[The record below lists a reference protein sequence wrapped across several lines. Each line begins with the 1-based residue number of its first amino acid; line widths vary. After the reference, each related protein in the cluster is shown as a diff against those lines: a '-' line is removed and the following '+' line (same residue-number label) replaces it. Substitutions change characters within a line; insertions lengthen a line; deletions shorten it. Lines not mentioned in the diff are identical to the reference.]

1 MNEKLDVN
9 IKNGL
14 NVFWRNTR
22 KYKEEDI
29 INLPIQYKDR
39 IIGVVN
45 KVTDDYIFGAIFYT
59 YIDDW
64 MSSINGD
71 SCDAVAVVG
80 FDIWDYN

>member
-1 MNEKLDVN
+1 MNEKLDIN
-9 IKNGL
+9 AKNGL

-22 KYKEEDI
+22 KYKEKDI
-29 INLPIQYKDR
+29 INLPIQHKDK

-59 YIDDW
+59 YVDDW
-64 MSSINGD
+64 MSTIDGD
-71 SCDAVAVVG
+71 SCDVSAVVG